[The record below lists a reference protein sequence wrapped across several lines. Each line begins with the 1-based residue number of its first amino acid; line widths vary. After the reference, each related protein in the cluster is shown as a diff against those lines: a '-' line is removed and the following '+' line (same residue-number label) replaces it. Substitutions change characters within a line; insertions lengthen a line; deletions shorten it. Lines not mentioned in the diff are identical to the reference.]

1 VYNFGLAAAVGFHN
15 VWPHM
20 STNTYP
26 WNEWIPGSLNDS
38 QLAELIDAGII
49 ENAVGCA
56 PDFSSFDLTLDDG
69 AYEMVQ
75 GSVKPQ
81 GGGYEQ
87 FLRTEGKYARR
98 LKFDSDQTVVLNPQ
112 KTYVF
117 KLREM
122 LSTKLNVSNIHGQAT
137 AKSSV
142 GRVDVLARLIV
153 DGMHN
158 YEGFDPTTWRRG
170 NGSMFL
176 EVTPITFHVRVKVG
190 KSLSQL
196 RLFQGKPEHSEVRGK
211 ELYEAVL
218 VREPESHADEFLRV
232 DVTNLQFE
240 GRPAAT
246 FRAKRENTEPIN
258 LWVEK
263 DKDGRPVNRPDPEA
277 YWVPEGSQGDRL
289 RITERNFYIIRSKE
303 KIKLPRGIC
312 VYCRA
317 IDETIGEMRIHYAGF
332 VHPYFGYPTETEQ
345 APGTSLIFEVCGHD
359 VDVVLN
365 DNEPL
370 ARLQFYRMSQDCA
383 FPPDQKKLSPYSGQT
398 LKLSQFFDDFPIA
411 N

>member
-1 VYNFGLAAAVGFHN
+1 
-15 VWPHM
+15 M
-20 STNTYP
+20 STFP
-26 WNEWIPGSLNDS
+26 WKEWIPGALNNQ
-38 QLAELIDAGII
+38 QLQTLIGQGFI
-49 ENAVGCA
+49 ENAAGCS
-56 PDFSSFDLTLDDG
+56 PDYSSIDLRLDGDV
-69 AYEMVQ
+69 YEMVQ

-81 GGGYEQ
+81 GAAYEH
-87 FLRTEGKYARR
+87 FLRTETRFATPKHMGRGGEM
-98 LKFDSDQTVVLNPQ
+98 VLEPT

-117 KLREM
+117 KLREQ
-122 LSTKLNVSNIHGQAT
+122 LSMRLKGSNMHGQAT

-153 DGMHN
+153 DGMYN
-158 YEGFDPTTWRRG
+158 YEGFDDTMWEGG

-176 EVTPITFHVRVKVG
+176 EVTPITFHVRVKEG
-190 KSLSQL
+190 SSLSQL
-196 RLFQGKPEHSEVRGK
+196 RFFYGKPEQSIVRGK

-218 VREPESHADEFLRV
+218 LRNDGRPVDECLRV
-232 DVTNLQFE
+232 DVSEVSF
-240 GRPAAT
+240 GARKGVA
-246 FRAKRENTEPIN
+246 FMAKENVEPVK

-263 DKDGRPVNRPDPEA
+263 DRDGKPINRPSPESYWHLAPQVDGRM
-277 YWVPEGSQGDRL
+277 
-289 RITERNFYIIRSKE
+289 RITERNFYILRSKE
-303 KIKLPRGIC
+303 KINLPRGLC

-332 VHPYFGYPTETEQ
+332 VHPYFGYPTETGQ

-383 FPPDQKKLSPYSGQT
+383 FPPDPKKLSPYSGQT